1 MGRIGIKGLLKW
13 RRLWNKV
20 ALINTSWRCAVNSI
34 QILSPTE
41 QLDSMNMCL
50 SSCGRVHRLK
60 ILFLLLPLAGAS
72 QHGWA
77 DSAAVAIDVGHSKQ
91 NPGAISARGRAE
103 FEFNRDL
110 ARVVQQVLI
119 DRQINSFMIGAAG
132 DVSDLQLRP
141 AIANTHTAGFLLS
154 IHHDSAQPV
163 YFKTWRWQGKSLPYS
178 DNFSGYS
185 LFVSR
190 KNPALAKSLEC
201 AQTIGRALR
210 RQGFSPATHHAE
222 PVPGESRAWADQR
235 NGVYYYDDLVV
246 LKSAN
251 MPAVLLEAGVIVNR
265 MQEQVLSDIRTQNR
279 IAGAIAQGLQDCRVL
294 G

>member
-1 MGRIGIKGLLKW
+1 MT
-13 RRLWNKV
+13 
-20 ALINTSWRCAVNSI
+20 INMYPWG
-34 QILSPTE
+34 
-41 QLDSMNMCL
+41 
-50 SSCGRVHRLK
+50 CGRMHPLK
-60 ILFLLLPLAGAS
+60 ILSLLLSLAGAG
-72 QHGWA
+72 QNGWA
-77 DSAAVAIDVGHSKQ
+77 DSAAVAIDVGHSKSK
-91 NPGAISARGRAE
+91 PGAVSARGRAE

-110 ARVVQQVLI
+110 AQVVQQVLT
-119 DRQINSFMIGAAG
+119 DRQIDSVMIGTAG

-141 AIANTHTAGFLLS
+141 AIANTHAAGFLLS
-154 IHHDSAQPV
+154 IHHDSAQPA

-178 DNFSGYS
+178 DDFSGYS

-210 RQGFSPATHHAE
+210 RQGFSHATHHAE
-222 PVPGESRAWADQR
+222 PVPGENRAWADQQ

-265 MQEQVLSDIRTQNR
+265 MQEQALADIGTQNR
-279 IAGAIAQGLQDCRVL
+279 IANAIAQGLQDCHVA